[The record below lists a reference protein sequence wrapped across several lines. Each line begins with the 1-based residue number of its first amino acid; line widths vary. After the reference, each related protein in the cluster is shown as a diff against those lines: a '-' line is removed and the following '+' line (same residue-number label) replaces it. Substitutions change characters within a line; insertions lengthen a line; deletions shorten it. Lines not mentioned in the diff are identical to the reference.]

1 MSNFSDLKK
10 RNLLSMELM
19 SKTMGGRMA
28 AVAEWD
34 PRGDGTC
41 GYKSSYGTVEC
52 GDALLAYFLAAEH
65 MHWCSG
71 ALQALVVAR
80 ACHNHRV

>member
-1 MSNFSDLKK
+1 MSSFSDLKK

-28 AVAEWD
+28 PAMEWD

-41 GYKSSYGTVEC
+41 GYISSYGTVEC
-52 GDALLAYFLAAEH
+52 GVAKNIAIENSANGG
-65 MHWCSG
+65 HWCCDSCASTSYCG
-71 ALQALVVAR
+71 
-80 ACHNHRV
+80 